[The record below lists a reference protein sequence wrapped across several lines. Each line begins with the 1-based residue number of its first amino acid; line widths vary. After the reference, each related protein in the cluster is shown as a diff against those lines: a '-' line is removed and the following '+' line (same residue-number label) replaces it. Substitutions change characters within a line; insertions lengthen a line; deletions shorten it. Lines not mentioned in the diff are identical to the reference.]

1 MKPSKTCDNKQ
12 LNLFS
17 STEISSWK
25 AVVFPIFI
33 SKKMR
38 QRKIEQME
46 KFKSLIQAVKPM
58 IELSVESQ
66 LAEIDKRIPEAH
78 LVRFIQAAVFK
89 IDTSQIEAKYSLGH
103 TGSSLV
109 LRRLN
114 SRGRASSH
122 GAKKREPCREILP
135 FPGRIFFRNS
145 VNTLI

>member
-78 LVRFIQAAVFK
+78 LVRLIQAAVFK
-89 IDTSQIEAKYSLGH
+89 IDTSQIEAKYSFKGQKPYHPKLM
-103 TGSSLV
+103 
-109 LRRLN
+109 LRKTRVKSCFATFALKKCVKTRLD
-114 SRGRASSH
+114 
-122 GAKKREPCREILP
+122 PDY
-135 FPGRIFFRNS
+135 
-145 VNTLI
+145 LIIWR